1 MEEIYADFLVNYVS
15 TKLTVELEPMEELN
29 RLTHE
34 YIEGLAKEFFTKQ
47 DLLFYL
53 DYLEM
58 NMNNESKHFFCL
70 QYDKQRYIDCLID
83 MIKHLIAHGVWDL
96 YKFDV

>member
-1 MEEIYADFLVNYVS
+1 MKDRYADFLINYVS
-15 TKLTVELEPMEELN
+15 TGLTVNHEAMEDLR
-29 RLTHE
+29 RLTYE
-34 YIEGLAKEFFTKQ
+34 FIEGLSKESYTKQ

-83 MIKHLIAHGVWDL
+83 TIRFRALVL
-96 YKFDV
+96 N